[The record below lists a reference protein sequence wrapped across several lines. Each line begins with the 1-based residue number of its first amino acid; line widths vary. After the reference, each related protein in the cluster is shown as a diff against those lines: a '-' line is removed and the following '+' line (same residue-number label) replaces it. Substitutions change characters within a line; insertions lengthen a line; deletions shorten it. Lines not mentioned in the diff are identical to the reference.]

1 MVAKDANLLIELSF
15 FYVHDLNEKKY
26 YSYNKEE
33 KKQIEFALMILLL
46 WLQRSLLLL
55 AFH

>member
-15 FYVHDLNEKKY
+15 FYVHDLN